1 MTSLAREIAAPPPD
15 RVEPPLPRSWPLALA
30 ERGLLPDALVRLG
43 IRRLLRQRLREEG
56 AGGPVASL
64 ARRMAWVET
73 CRAADIAVRTD
84 AANEQHYEVPPA
96 FFEQVLGP
104 RLKYSCGLWGDGAED
119 LAAADDA
126 MLALTVARAGVED
139 GMRLLDLGCGWGS
152 LTLYLAERFP
162 HATITG
168 VSNSRDQRRFI
179 EARARAR
186 GLGNVTVI
194 TADARTFDT
203 PERFDRV
210 LSVEM
215 FEHLRNYQA
224 MLARVAGWLR
234 PGGRL
239 FVHIFTHR
247 EFAYPF
253 EVKDQTDWMAAH
265 FFTGGQMP
273 SDDLLLHFQRDLCIA
288 GHWRISGDHYRRT
301 SEAWLAN
308 LDARRDEAQAA
319 LARAYGPGEAPRR
332 LAMWRIF
339 FMACAELW
347 GFRGG
352 QEWLVSHYLF
362 ERPDRAGAPA

>member
-1 MTSLAREIAAPPPD
+1 MNVLAA
-15 RVEPPLPRSWPLALA
+15 A
-30 ERGLLPDALVRLG
+30 ERGLLPDLVIRAG

-56 AGGPVASL
+56 RGDEVARHL
-64 ARRMAWVET
+64 RLMAWVET
-73 CRAADIAVRTD
+73 CRRSDIAIETA
-84 AANEQHYEVPPA
+84 AANAQHYEVPPP

-119 LAAADDA
+119 LATSDEA
-126 MLALTVARAGVED
+126 MLRLTVERAGVQD

-152 LTLYLAERFP
+152 LSLYLAERFP
-162 HATITG
+162 AARITA
-168 VSNSRDQRRFI
+168 VSNSRDQRAFI

-186 GLGNVTVI
+186 GLGNVSVI

-203 PERFDRV
+203 DLRFDRV

-224 MLARVAGWLR
+224 MLAKVASWLV

-239 FVHIFTHR
+239 FVHIFTHHR
-247 EFAYPF
+247 YAYPY
-253 EVKDQTDWMAAH
+253 EVRDESDWMAAT

-273 SDDLLLHFQRDLCIA
+273 SDDLLLYFQRDLA
-288 GHWRISGDHYRRT
+288 VVDHWRVSGDHYRRT
-301 SEAWLAN
+301 AEAWLAN
-308 LDARRDEAQAA
+308 LDTRRDQVLPI
-319 LARAYGPGEAPRR
+319 LAGAYGAGAAARR

-339 FMACAELW
+339 FMSCAELW

-362 ERPDRAGAPA
+362 EKPAAPGRPC

>member
-1 MTSLAREIAAPPPD
+1 
-15 RVEPPLPRSWPLALA
+15 
-30 ERGLLPDALVRLG
+30 
-43 IRRLLRQRLREEG
+43 
-56 AGGPVASL
+56 
-64 ARRMAWVET
+64 
-73 CRAADIAVRTD
+73 
-84 AANEQHYEVPPA
+84 
-96 FFEQVLGP
+96 VLGP

-126 MLALTVARAGVED
+126 MLALTVARAEVAD
-139 GMRLLDLGCGWGS
+139 GMRLLELGCGWGS

-162 HATITG
+162 AATITA
-168 VSNSRDQRRFI
+168 VSNSRDQKRFI

-194 TADARTFDT
+194 TADARTFDAAG
-203 PERFDRV
+203 PFDRV

-215 FEHLRNYQA
+215 FEHLRNYEV
-224 MLARVAGWLR
+224 MLGRVAGWLA
-234 PGGRL
+234 PGGKL

-253 EVKDQTDWMAAH
+253 EVKDETDWMAAH

-273 SDDLLLHFQRDLCIA
+273 SDDLLLHFQRDLFVT
-288 GHWRISGDHYRRT
+288 GHWRVSGEHYRRT
-301 SEAWLAN
+301 SEAWLQN
-308 LDARRDEAQAA
+308 LDRRCEAARAA
-319 LARAYGPGEAPRR
+319 LAAAYGEGQADRR
-332 LAMWRIF
+332 LAMWRLF

-362 ERPDRAGAPA
+362 EQARRG